1 MNQYE
6 VREHTNPEK
15 QWIFVRANSPAEAI
29 SNLIDD
35 ARWNIPQ
42 GVTELIDVRT
52 VVVAPEVTLALL
64 DNGKVTEV
72 I

>member
-1 MNQYE
+1 MTLYE
-6 VREHTNPEK
+6 VRESSEK
-15 QWIFVRANSPAEAI
+15 VQPWISVRADSPAEAI
-29 SNLIDD
+29 SNLIVIGG
-35 ARWNIPQ
+35 WYIQQ

-52 VVVAPEVTLALL
+52 VAATPLVTLALL